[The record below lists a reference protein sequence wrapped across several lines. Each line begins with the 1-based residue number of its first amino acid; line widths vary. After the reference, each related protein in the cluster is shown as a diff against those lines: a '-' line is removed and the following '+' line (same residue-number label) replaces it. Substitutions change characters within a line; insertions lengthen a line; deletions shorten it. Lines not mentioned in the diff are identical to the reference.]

1 MKEHPLLLKG
11 PLVRATLEGRKTQTR
26 RPVQPWL
33 GRNPPLWSRLID
45 QDGKPDFDWGELLYY
60 GQDEDSLR
68 HGFGFDDSGHGC
80 PENDAW
86 LTSPIGQVGDRLWV
100 RETWARPGDE
110 EIIYRA
116 DKWAV
121 DLVAKWKE
129 DPNCPQVKWTPSIH
143 MPRWACRLVLP
154 LVSVRVERVQDITEE
169 DAKAEGVE
177 PVLMRGI
184 GSYPEWMRPTMREVG
199 GHQKAFELLWKQ
211 IYGDALWD
219 DNPWVWVAEWKEI
232 EVSK

>member
-1 MKEHPLLLKG
+1 MLSVDAGGPLLMKG

-26 RPVQPWL
+26 RPLPDVFNSPPDLIYGWLPPGEWKLFGATMERWGAQWRGTYPSQVLCPL
-33 GRNPPLWSRLID
+33 GR
-45 QDGKPDFDWGELLYY
+45 
-60 GQDEDSLR
+60 
-68 HGFGFDDSGHGC
+68 
-80 PENDAW
+80 A
-86 LTSPIGQVGDRLWV
+86 GDRLWV
-100 RETWARPGDE
+100 RETWTAAMHEPKGPADCL
-110 EIIYRA
+110 YRA
-116 DKWAV
+116 DDNRGV
-121 DLVAKWKE
+121 EDLAE
-129 DPNCPQVKWTPSIH
+129 AKWTPSIH

-219 DNPWVWVAEWKEI
+219 ANPWVWVAEWKEI

>member
-1 MKEHPLLLKG
+1 MREHPLLMKG
-11 PLVRATLEGRKTQTR
+11 SLVRATLEGRKTQTR
-26 RPVQPWL
+26 RPVKKEALPYTGYKWAECL
-33 GRNPPLWSRLID
+33 CKEID
-45 QDGKPDFDWGELLYY
+45 PSDTPCVTCAVRFPDI
-60 GQDEDSLR
+60 
-68 HGFGFDDSGHGC
+68 
-80 PENDAW
+80 PEA
-86 LTSPIGQVGDRLWV
+86 GDRLWV
-100 RETWARPGDE
+100 RETWTAAMHDPKGPADCL
-110 EIIYRA
+110 YRA
-116 DKWAV
+116 DDNRGV
-121 DLVAKWKE
+121 EDLAE
-129 DPNCPQVKWTPSIH
+129 AKWTPSIH

-219 DNPWVWVAEWKEI
+219 ANPWVWVAEWEDI

>member
-100 RETWARPGDE
+100 RETWTAAMHDPKGPADCL
-110 EIIYRA
+110 YRA
-116 DKWAV
+116 DDNRGELTKV
-121 DLVAKWKE
+121 HCHRRG
-129 DPNCPQVKWTPSIH
+129 CP
-143 MPRWACRLVLP
+143 
-154 LVSVRVERVQDITEE
+154 
-169 DAKAEGVE
+169 
-177 PVLMRGI
+177 
-184 GSYPEWMRPTMREVG
+184 
-199 GHQKAFELLWKQ
+199 
-211 IYGDALWD
+211 
-219 DNPWVWVAEWKEI
+219 DNPQSNETIHFSAI
-232 EVSK
+232 AMVSWPVSMLRKTVCIDVVMSIIIRRINP